1 MIQLNQLSPLKGR
14 KRSKKRVGRGQGSGK
29 GSHTSG
35 RGAKGQKVRG
45 KVHLYFEGGQLPI
58 TKRLPHQRGFKKE
71 RSNHLAVLKLSL
83 FNVFDDGQEIN
94 VETLKEKD
102 LIGIKIGQV
111 KVIHDLPLQKKLV
124 FKGLRFTEGAREE
137 ALKSGST
144 IE

>member
-1 MIQLNQLSPLKGR
+1 M
-14 KRSKKRVGRGQGSGK
+14 
-29 GSHTSG
+29 
-35 RGAKGQKVRG
+35 
-45 KVHLYFEGGQLPI
+45 
-58 TKRLPHQRGFKKE
+58 
-71 RSNHLAVLKLSL
+71 KLSL